1 MMVTFVSQCE
11 KNALKKT
18 RRVLDA
24 FADRIGDNTWQTVI
38 TEEGLQAVKK
48 LLRKTAS
55 KSTAVSCHW
64 IRSRSRSQFLWVVGN
79 KSKFNFEG
87 VVPVN
92 TTRRNLLTTD
102 TENDWHY
109 LPLIKALVALSALLH
124 DWGKATALF
133 QYKLNPE
140 NKQGFKSDPIRHE
153 WISLLLLNAFIQSTD
168 SSSDQA
174 WLTKLSLGEIDE
186 KLLKQ
191 QVKRDE
197 HKPLESL
204 PPVAKLVA
212 WLIVSHHRLPV
223 LSNKELRKR
232 YRSMT
237 ANSIEIMLSRIT
249 KEWGYENK
257 CDENDYQKRLN
268 ACFSFPNGLISQSKP
283 WMQQVKKWS
292 QRLLSLQ
299 EQTKQCIDDDSY
311 RLIINHARLCLM
323 LGDHFYSS
331 QNADKYWQDST
342 GLFANTDRATNTL
355 KQKLDEHL
363 VGVAKYGLQTA
374 HLLPAFELEPPVA
387 QDINSLRKRSPKE
400 FEWQDKAVEKIQ
412 AWQQGQAKQSQLKH
426 GFFIVNMA
434 STGCGKT
441 FANAKVM
448 RELSSDSKSL
458 RFILALGLRTLTL
471 QTGDEYRDRVGLD
484 NSELAVLIGSRAV
497 MELHQQRKVDGEKQ
511 SFENSGSISREPL
524 LDEDLDYECAIPEQ
538 GLSTVL
544 TCDRDKQFL
553 YAPVLACTI
562 DHLMAATETTR
573 GGRYILPTLRLMSS
587 DLVID
592 EIDDFTGDDLI
603 AIGRLI
609 HLAGMLGRKVMIS
622 SATIPPYLA
631 EGYFKAYRDG
641 WQLFCKTRDTSGI
654 IGCAWIDEFSTQVTS
669 NHFID
674 TLTDK
679 KAAEAVGQYRQ
690 EHTKF
695 IEKRVSKLQKQ
706 PAKRKAGIIDCQKI
720 IANHQDHHDND
731 SNFVT
736 SKQTAYFNVM
746 AQSALNKHQNHHIV
760 DDKTHIK
767 VSFGMI
773 RVANIT
779 PCIEL
784 TKYLLEKDWP
794 EPTEVRVMAYH
805 SRQVLL
811 LRSNQEQHLDKVL
824 KRKEKQGERP
834 LALSDSIIRQHLTD
848 IKTSSSDIENV
859 LFILVATPVEEVGRD
874 HDFDWAVIEPSS
886 YRSIIQLAGRVKRHR
901 DGGVETPNIALMQ
914 YNLKGIQHNQEPNQ
928 KVFTY
933 PGFEEYRTLKSHDLN
948 QLINTKAIA
957 ERLDAIPRIELPA
970 HLNAAY
976 LRQQHQAE
984 TLAELEHAA
993 TWDWLANYTTN
1004 KDFNPQTGP
1013 QTLPGWL
1020 CHHWF
1025 LTALPQVLSPF
1036 RKGEPNLKVFLV
1048 FNEFEQ
1054 ASQFCEKD
1062 EKGYA
1067 INRERLLNIERM
1079 SLSEVAMSRLWLNR
1093 NFDQCCIELV
1103 DKQQRSQSS
1112 ISLRYGELSF
1122 PHNEKKQYGYNDQ
1135 LGIVEI

>member
-1 MMVTFVSQCE
+1 
-11 KNALKKT
+11 
-18 RRVLDA
+18 
-24 FADRIGDNTWQTVI
+24 
-38 TEEGLQAVKK
+38 
-48 LLRKTAS
+48 
-55 KSTAVSCHW
+55 
-64 IRSRSRSQFLWVVGN
+64 
-79 KSKFNFEG
+79 
-87 VVPVN
+87 
-92 TTRRNLLTTD
+92 
-102 TENDWHY
+102 
-109 LPLIKALVALSALLH
+109 
-124 DWGKATALF
+124 
-133 QYKLNPE
+133 
-140 NKQGFKSDPIRHE
+140 
-153 WISLLLLNAFIQSTD
+153 
-168 SSSDQA
+168 
-174 WLTKLSLGEIDE
+174 
-186 KLLKQ
+186 
-191 QVKRDE
+191 
-197 HKPLESL
+197 
-204 PPVAKLVA
+204 
-212 WLIVSHHRLPV
+212 
-223 LSNKELRKR
+223 
-232 YRSMT
+232 
-237 ANSIEIMLSRIT
+237 
-249 KEWGYENK
+249 
-257 CDENDYQKRLN
+257 
-268 ACFSFPNGLISQSKP
+268 
-283 WMQQVKKWS
+283 
-292 QRLLSLQ
+292 
-299 EQTKQCIDDDSY
+299 
-311 RLIINHARLCLM
+311 
-323 LGDHFYSS
+323 
-331 QNADKYWQDST
+331 
-342 GLFANTDRATNTL
+342 
-355 KQKLDEHL
+355 
-363 VGVAKYGLQTA
+363 
-374 HLLPAFELEPPVA
+374 
-387 QDINSLRKRSPKE
+387 
-400 FEWQDKAVEKIQ
+400 
-412 AWQQGQAKQSQLKH
+412 
-426 GFFIVNMA
+426 
-434 STGCGKT
+434 
-441 FANAKVM
+441 
-448 RELSSDSKSL
+448 
-458 RFILALGLRTLTL
+458 
-471 QTGDEYRDRVGLD
+471 
-484 NSELAVLIGSRAV
+484 

-767 VSFGMI
+767 VSFGVI

-928 KVFTY
+928 KVFTN

-948 QLINTKAIA
+948 QLIN
-957 ERLDAIPRIELPA
+957 
-970 HLNAAY
+970 
-976 LRQQHQAE
+976 LRS
-984 TLAELEHAA
+984 
-993 TWDWLANYTTN
+993 
-1004 KDFNPQTGP
+1004 G
-1013 QTLPGWL
+1013 
-1020 CHHWF
+1020 
-1025 LTALPQVLSPF
+1025 
-1036 RKGEPNLKVFLV
+1036 
-1048 FNEFEQ
+1048 
-1054 ASQFCEKD
+1054 
-1062 EKGYA
+1062 
-1067 INRERLLNIERM
+1067 
-1079 SLSEVAMSRLWLNR
+1079 
-1093 NFDQCCIELV
+1093 
-1103 DKQQRSQSS
+1103 
-1112 ISLRYGELSF
+1112 
-1122 PHNEKKQYGYNDQ
+1122 
-1135 LGIVEI
+1135 